1 MLCAIYRPSSCILL
15 DAGEGTAA
23 QMTRF
28 YGQDK
33 VKEVFRNLKAVYISH
48 LHADHHI
55 GLIGV
60 LQERRRILGADAEP
74 ILLLAPMQITSWLY
88 FYDRR
93 IESIRNEYMLIG
105 NGDLVRFEQNFCNI
119 YAKSTN
125 IIPGCTLVCECI
137 HNN

>member
-1 MLCAIYRPSSCILL
+1 MVNAICRPSSCILL
-15 DAGEGTAA
+15 DAGEGTEA

-28 YGQDK
+28 YGQEK

-74 ILLLAPMQITSWLY
+74 VMLLAPVQITSWLY

-93 IESIRNEYMLIG
+93 IESIRNEYTLIS
-105 NGDLVRFEQNFCNI
+105 NGDLVRIKHNF
-119 YAKSTN
+119 YN
-125 IIPGCTLVCECI
+125 IIYTGSTKGSYYTI
-137 HNN
+137 F